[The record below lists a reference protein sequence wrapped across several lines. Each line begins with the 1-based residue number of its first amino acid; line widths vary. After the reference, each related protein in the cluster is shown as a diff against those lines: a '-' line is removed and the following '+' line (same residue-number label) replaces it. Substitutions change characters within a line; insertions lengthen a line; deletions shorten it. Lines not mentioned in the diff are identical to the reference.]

1 VPKSLF
7 NFLKLF
13 LFPISN
19 NLRQSIEALVPLFH
33 FKLKPVRM
41 KFGFDQRN
49 KPTPAKI
56 NLWVDFIVG
65 ICGVLAGFTTNA
77 HFISHSVADVSGSV
91 ITALIIPVLLLFKRF
106 FGNDGNAAESTDTA
120 KLPEMKIVTEEKTP
134 RAKAR

>member
-1 VPKSLF
+1 
-7 NFLKLF
+7 
-13 LFPISN
+13 
-19 NLRQSIEALVPLFH
+19 
-33 FKLKPVRM
+33 M
-41 KFGFDQRN
+41 KFGLDQRN

-56 NLWVDFIVG
+56 NLWVDLIVG
-65 ICGVLAGFTTNA
+65 IFGVFAGFTTNA

-106 FGNDGNAAESTDTA
+106 FGYDVNAAESSDTT